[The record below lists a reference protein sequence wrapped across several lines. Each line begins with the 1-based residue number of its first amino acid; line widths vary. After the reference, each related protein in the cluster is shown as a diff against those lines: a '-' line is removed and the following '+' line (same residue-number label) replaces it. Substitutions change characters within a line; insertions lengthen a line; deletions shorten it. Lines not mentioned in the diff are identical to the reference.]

1 MLFHCHKLTTFCL
14 LSVRYLCRCIRFL
27 LSLAPPL
34 HTSFLQQ
41 GYPFTIQGYH
51 GVLLLPLLNF
61 YYLNPHF
68 GVFRQKIVYAIFHF
82 RGWEAED
89 LREG

>member
-27 LSLAPPL
+27 LSLAPPSYFISSKDIL
-34 HTSFLQQ
+34 SQFKDIV
-41 GYPFTIQGYH
+41 GF
-51 GVLLLPLLNF
+51 LLLPLLNF

-68 GVFRQKIVYAIFHF
+68 GVFLQKIVYAIFHF
-82 RGWEAED
+82 GGGRQEI
-89 LREG
+89 